1 MIEEHNRVV
10 LMTDRPDQGL
20 MTGDVGTVVHVYQGG
35 RAYEVEFVALDGETA
50 GIVTVES
57 KDVRS
62 VGRHEIA
69 HVRSLAVA

>member
-1 MIEEHNRVV
+1 MA
-10 LMTDRPDQGL
+10 DRPDQGL
-20 MTGDVGTVVHVYQGG
+20 MTGDVGTVVHIYQGG

-50 GIVTVES
+50 GVVTVET
-57 KDVRS
+57 KDVRT

>member
-1 MIEEHNRVV
+1 MIEEHDRVV
-10 LMTDRPDQGL
+10 LMADRPDQGL
-20 MTGDVGTVVHVYQGG
+20 MTGDVGTVVHIYQGG

-50 GIVTVES
+50 GVVTVET
-57 KDVRS
+57 KDVRT